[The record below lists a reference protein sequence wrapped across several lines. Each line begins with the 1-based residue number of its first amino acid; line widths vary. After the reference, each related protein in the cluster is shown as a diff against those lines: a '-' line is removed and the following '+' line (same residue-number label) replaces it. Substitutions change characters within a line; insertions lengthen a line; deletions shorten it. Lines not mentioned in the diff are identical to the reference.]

1 VIQSALVFLLGFL
14 CAAFLIL
21 LAAPLFWRRA
31 QYLWQKQMA
40 AQLPLSLTEIEADR
54 DMLRAAHAVEL
65 RKAEMQTAAM
75 REKHTQA
82 LLKISTDRSELE
94 KIEPLQQELDVFR
107 IQQQDDRQQLNTLQ
121 SSLKKLQ
128 EKQASVTE
136 DYEREKRHN
145 EALSQLSDTLR
156 TEVKQRDNEAD
167 RLRREAGDLRQ
178 DKKQLNSANSELASQ
193 VTALK
198 TSLESEKHRNQA
210 LEEKLHRLITELSDT
225 QEKLE
230 RQSKSRSDD
239 NTSRTLSDQDNKLRE
254 TISDLAAEMVARTVA
269 QEGEK
274 SPIPE
279 LLKEKPAAETKT
291 PAPARKK
298 KKSKS
303 LAGRIK
309 DVSA

>member
-1 VIQSALVFLLGFL
+1 MIQSALVFLLGFL